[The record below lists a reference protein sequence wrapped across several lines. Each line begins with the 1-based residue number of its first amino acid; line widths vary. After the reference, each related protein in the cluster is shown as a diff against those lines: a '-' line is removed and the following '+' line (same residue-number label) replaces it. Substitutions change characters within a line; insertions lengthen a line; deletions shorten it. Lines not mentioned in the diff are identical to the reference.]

1 MRLPLLCLCSVAG
14 LAATSTAQVQ
24 AILFTGRFPF
34 VSLDAPNEH
43 PGGSI
48 TQMSE
53 YDFSYSVPLPGAAI
67 GRTLMP
73 ATAMQC
79 YLGDGDANGDYLK
92 LRTWKPSY
100 FTNIGVDGLFV
111 KNADRAN
118 ATFDKIYWTPRTDP
132 AAAPI
137 EVLTAGGTPVTLVE
151 GDWVR
156 FLPNGNVEFFMTQ
169 AQYQVAA
176 GPQSGAGTIG
186 AGALVQSAN
195 GDLYFAPV
203 DDGHWVNGNFGASV
217 FAQDGAILKI
227 DAANITY
234 DPISG
239 NVLSFAPNSAR
250 ILINEAAAGPGGSLT
265 VRQMVLNANSYDRT
279 GVPIVTAGVYGKTG
293 GLAFDPTNNTPGTEW
308 TPVYPDSTGAFPPEP
323 NLIFCSNAGSYGG
336 TIWSTFNTGTVAVV
350 NGTLCGSTT
359 AGVPADGS
367 WLGVQL
373 DLPNFQPTLLAM
385 TLIEF
390 PTQPLLADMNNYG
403 SLASNAT
410 QATWDV
416 DFYGAPGNAV
426 FPLITV
432 GPQPPALVVP
442 SIDVGLLP
450 LAFDSNSWPDLFL
463 TTSPLLL
470 GFGITDAFGYASV
483 SVPNPNN
490 GAFAGFTIM
499 VQGLTFQPAGL
510 QLSSPV
516 IVQLQ

>member
-1 MRLPLLCLCSVAG
+1 MKMPLLCLCSLAG
-14 LAATSTAQVQ
+14 LAAGSAAQAK

-34 VSLDAPNEH
+34 VSLDAPNER
-43 PGGSI
+43 PGGAIS
-48 TQMSE
+48 QMTE
-53 YDFSYSVPLPGAAI
+53 YDFSYSFPLPGGSI

-79 YLGDGDANGDYLK
+79 YLGDGDANGNYLK
-92 LRTWKPSY
+92 LRNWKPTY

-111 KNADRAN
+111 KNADIGN
-118 ATFDKIYWTPRTDP
+118 VTFDKIYWTPRTDP
-132 AAAPI
+132 AAPPI

-156 FLPNGNVEFFMTQ
+156 FQPNGNVEFFMTQ
-169 AQYQVAA
+169 AQFQVAV

-186 AGALVQSAN
+186 AGALVQSPA
-195 GDLYFAPV
+195 GDLYYAPV
-203 DDGHWVNGNFGASV
+203 DDGHWVNGNFGASY

-239 NVLSFAPNSAR
+239 NVLAFAPNSAR
-250 ILINEAAAGPGGSLT
+250 ILINEAATGPGGTLT

-293 GLAFDPTNNTPGTEW
+293 GLGFDPTNNAPGTEW
-308 TPVYPDSTGAFPPEP
+308 TPMYPDASGNYPPEP
-323 NLIFCSNAGSYGG
+323 NLVFCSNAGSYGG
-336 TIWSTFNTGTVAVV
+336 TIWSTFNGGTVAVI
-350 NGTLCGSTT
+350 NGAECGSTT
-359 AGVPADGS
+359 AGVPANGA

-385 TLIEF
+385 TVIDV
-390 PTQPLLADMNNYG
+390 PNQPLIADMNDYG
-403 SLASNAT
+403 SLAVNTT
-410 QATWDV
+410 QPTWDV
-416 DFYGAPGNAV
+416 DFFGQPGRAV
-426 FPLITV
+426 FSLIAV

-442 SIDVGLLP
+442 SIDIGLVP
-450 LAFDSNSWPDLFL
+450 LGFDPSSWPDLFL
-463 TTSPLLL
+463 TTSPLLT
-470 GFGITDAFGYASV
+470 GFGITDAFGYTTV
-483 SVPNPNN
+483 SVGNPNT

-499 VQGLTFQPAGL
+499 LQGLVFETGGI